1 MSKEIKELKIGQVV
15 SWLNRGCMIEVSLQ
29 YPAFRAIALPTDEV
43 LIILYYKEVEGPN
56 NAQVYDS
63 EGVFKYSLP
72 LPFEDIKIYSFAD
85 AELENDE
92 VRLVLET
99 RGEEFHSDIQIM
111 YDPVLKR
118 YHSRSVFR

>member
-1 MSKEIKELKIGQVV
+1 MTKEIKELKTGQVV
-15 SWLNRGCMIEVSLQ
+15 SWLHKDHMIEVTLQ
-29 YPAFRAIALPTDEV
+29 YPAFRAIALPTGEV
-43 LIILYYKEVEGPN
+43 LIILYYKEVEGSN
-56 NAQVYDS
+56 NAHVYDS

-92 VRLVLET
+92 VRLILET

-118 YHSRSVFR
+118 YHSRSILR